1 MKKFLSDKKNILIIL
16 FNILFSIIITLRI
29 CNDRVEI
36 YDIKN
41 LNIYLFLLISIFMF
55 YISSH
60 FLFKINKVY
69 IETSQKMTSLYI
81 FKINSNSQEH
91 YEFLCDT

>member
-69 IETSQKMTSLYI
+69 DFI
-81 FKINSNSQEH
+81 FKKRFIIAILILFIIIMSK
-91 YEFLCDT
+91 Y